1 MARSL
6 LGLLWSASLLFA
18 TPAVAADVPAAAPT
32 SSAVLLR
39 VDGAISPASADY
51 VERGIAR
58 AASEHAS
65 VIVLELDT
73 PGGLDTS
80 MRGIIKAILASPVP
94 VVGYVAPGGSRAASA
109 GTYILYACHIA
120 AMAPATNLGAA
131 TPIQLIGAPPQ
142 PPAAPAAPVPSVPD
156 DSKETPPAAMPDAE
170 TRKTI
175 NDAVAYI
182 RALAER
188 RGRNAD
194 WAEQAVR
201 EAVSVSAEQALKLH
215 VIDLVAPDLPQLLAD
230 IDGRRVSTAAGEQV
244 LHTRGIA
251 VETMNPDWRS
261 RFLGVIAD
269 PSIAYFLLL
278 IGLGGLLFEGYSPGV
293 ILPGVVGA
301 ICLLLALYAFQML
314 PVNYA
319 GLALIAL
326 GVALL
331 IAETVV
337 PAYGSL
343 GIGGVVAFVI
353 GSVIL
358 MDTSVP
364 GYGISLPLLV
374 GISIAAALVLVGI
387 VWMALRARG
396 RPVVSGREQM
406 IGSTG
411 VAVGDFDRRGTVHVH
426 GERWQAVTEAPLG
439 SGQAVQVTG
448 IDGLILRVRPA
459 AVATQKGEP

>member
-1 MARSL
+1 MARL
-6 LGLLWSASLLFA
+6 LPGLLWSASLLLA
-18 TPAVAADVPAAAPT
+18 TPAVARDVSAAEPPA
-32 SSAVLLR
+32 SAVLLR
-39 VDGAISPASADY
+39 VEGAISPASADY

-58 AASEHAS
+58 AAKAHAAL
-65 VIVLELDT
+65 IVLEMDT
-73 PGGLDTS
+73 PGGLDKS
-80 MRGIIKAILASPVP
+80 MRGIIKAILASEVP

-131 TPIQLIGAPPQ
+131 TPIQLIGPGQPTPP
-142 PPAAPAAPVPSVPD
+142 APVPVPLPP
-156 DSKETPPAAMPDAE
+156 DSKQPPPAPTSDAE
-170 TRKTI
+170 TRKI
-175 NDAVAYI
+175 VNDAVAYI

-215 VIDLVAPDLPQLLAD
+215 VIDLIAPDLPQLLVD
-230 IDGRRVSTAAGEQV
+230 IDGRRVTMPDGEQV
-244 LHTRGIA
+244 LHTRGIT
-251 VETMNPDWRS
+251 VEPLNPDWRS
-261 RFLGVIAD
+261 RFLAVIAA
-269 PSIAYFLLL
+269 PEVAYLLLL

-331 IAETVV
+331 VAETVV

-364 GYGISLPLLV
+364 GYGVSLPLLI

-396 RPVVSGREQM
+396 RPVVSGREQLL
-406 IGSTG
+406 GSLG
-411 VAVGDFDRRGTVHVH
+411 EAIGDFDRRGIVHVH
-426 GERWQAVTEAPLG
+426 GERWQALSEAPLH
-439 SGQAVQVTG
+439 SGQVVQVIG
-448 IDGLILRVRPA
+448 IDGLLLTVKPLP
-459 AVATQKGEP
+459 VASKGEP